1 MQVAI
6 CTPSSGSVKASY
18 AISLVG
24 LMAHYLAHPV
34 EGYPE
39 DEERK
44 LSFDMLL
51 STTITTGREIMM
63 RSVLAQHEA
72 THFLFIDDDMGFQ
85 PDILNIALSRRKPM
99 VIANYR
105 RRTPPWTFTARVSD
119 GNGGSLECITDDSK
133 SGLERALFGGFGF
146 ALMETQMLD
155 RIPVPRFSNNWVPET
170 AMYTTE
176 DVAFM
181 ERVAKIGEEVY
192 VDHDISKRVYHV
204 GDFVYKYDDCP
215 MKGGDT
221 QAQQRFDVGMSRPIA

>member
-1 MQVAI
+1 
-6 CTPSSGSVKASY
+6 
-18 AISLVG
+18 
-24 LMAHYLAHPV
+24 
-34 EGYPE
+34 
-39 DEERK
+39 
-44 LSFDMLL
+44 
-51 STTITTGREIMM
+51 
-63 RSVLAQHEA
+63 
-72 THFLFIDDDMGFQ
+72 
-85 PDILNIALSRRKPM
+85 
-99 VIANYR
+99 
-105 RRTPPWTFTARVSD
+105 
-119 GNGGSLECITDDSK
+119 
-133 SGLERALFGGFGF
+133 
-146 ALMETQMLD
+146 METQMLD